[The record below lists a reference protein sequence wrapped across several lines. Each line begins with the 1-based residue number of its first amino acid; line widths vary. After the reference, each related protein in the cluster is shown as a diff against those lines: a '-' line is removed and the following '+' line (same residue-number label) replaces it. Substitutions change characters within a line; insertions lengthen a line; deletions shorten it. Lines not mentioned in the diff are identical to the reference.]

1 MSGAVP
7 SAGDTAVNGRCPV
20 SHVLEGRDNGAC
32 LVSDAHGGTGGKATG
47 AVTTLSKNTLK

>member
-1 MSGAVP
+1 MSGTVP

-32 LVSDAHGGTGGKATG
+32 LVSDACGGTVGKPQE
-47 AVTTLSKNTLK
+47 L